1 MASEYAAASSPDAE
15 IEKRIERLFLRLS
28 AIYGYIWWNM
38 YRNDELLEI
47 TKLEWSTALKR
58 FDNQVLKEALLS
70 YRTKKGYPPTLPE
83 FIDCCAAIQKRL
95 DPCRIEYQSAQRG
108 NEDIAKQHLKNMLEH
123 LKK

>member
-1 MASEYAAASSPDAE
+1 MASEQASDTNI

-38 YRNDELLEI
+38 YRSEELLEI
-47 TKLEWSTALKR
+47 TKREWSTALKR
-58 FDNQVLKEALLS
+58 FDNHIMKEALLF

-83 FIDCCAAIQKRL
+83 FMDCCCAIQKRV
-95 DPCRIEYQSAQRG
+95 DPCVSELKSVQRG
-108 NEDIAKQHLKNMLEH
+108 NEEIAKKHLKHMLEL